1 MLENHNLERDNVAF
15 ERIGPYKFADV
26 ILKNLDTDAEALLW
40 LQLFTYEILKIKNHD
55 VKLLGEGVNLYVQS
69 RSVRPDVF
77 TVRALET
84 DRIIGIMVEEIKRV

>member
-15 ERIGPYKFADV
+15 ERIGPYKLADV

-40 LQLFTYEILKIKNHD
+40 LQLFTCEILKIKNLD
-55 VKLLGEGVNLYVQS
+55 VKLLGEGVSLYVQS
-69 RSVRPDVF
+69 RSVRPHVF

>member
-1 MLENHNLERDNVAF
+1 MLENHNLERDNVAL
-15 ERIGPYKFADV
+15 ERIGPYEFADV

-55 VKLLGEGVNLYVQS
+55 VKLLGEGVSLYVQS